1 MRHEA
6 LAAVASQSKD
16 EAYLQKFA
24 DHPSQVIRESAL
36 VAIGEIKYW
45 HS

>member
-16 EAYLQKFA
+16 EKYLEQFSS
-24 DHPSQVIRESAL
+24 HPSQIIRESAE